1 MDNEKNKGVAMTS
14 GTGKAVAGDSVTRRP
29 WHKPTVMRI
38 DLKRTMVGDGSAA
51 DGTGPTLP

>member
-29 WHKPTVMRI
+29 WHKPTVKYI
-38 DLKRTMVGDGSAA
+38 DIGRTMAGSGNIHDGPGSS
-51 DGTGPTLP
+51 T